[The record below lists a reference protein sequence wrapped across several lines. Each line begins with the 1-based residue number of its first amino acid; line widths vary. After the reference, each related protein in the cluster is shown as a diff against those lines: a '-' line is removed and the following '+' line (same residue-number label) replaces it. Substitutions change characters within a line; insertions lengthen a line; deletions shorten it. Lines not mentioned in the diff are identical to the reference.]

1 MSDKFFYALMGAVTV
16 VCVNFGWGN
25 DSGWM
30 GNAAL
35 VMGGVFAGVLMAELL
50 NEGEWK

>member
-1 MSDKFFYALMGAVTV
+1 MSDKFFYVLAALAAQTSIY
-16 VCVNFGWGN
+16 FGWGN

-35 VMGGVFAGVLMAELL
+35 VIGGWFAGVLTAELL
-50 NEGEWK
+50 NDGEMK